1 MGGAKRW
8 VKVPWCEL
16 RLMFLASNSLLNLR
30 GQNYLCLCY
39 HARHLQ
45 QIHWSKLLCGI
56 YGFMAKSSVSRLNI
70 LRLLIRFL
78 HIALGKSGEN
88 MGGFVRIRML
98 LAKVF
103 HPIMHRVGYIFILL
117 WPNEQVELNN
127 GKTKLALISYQFDF
141 RCVNKM
147 SVFWATSTTI
157 AFSYFFFRSSLL
169 WPELVIEIDLIL
181 TSN

>member
-1 MGGAKRW
+1 M
-8 VKVPWCEL
+8 
-16 RLMFLASNSLLNLR
+16 
-30 GQNYLCLCY
+30 
-39 HARHLQ
+39 
-45 QIHWSKLLCGI
+45 CGI

-141 RCVNKM
+141 RCVDKM

-157 AFSYFFFRSSLL
+157 AFLYFFFRSSLL
-169 WPELVIEIDLIL
+169 WPEHEIEIDLIRKWNIWNAFFICQTWSMKFNNRRL
-181 TSN
+181 VTFSLYWIF